1 MEVFV
6 VSAREDEKKEK
17 TASDRVKK
25 KKTHSDQRHGKGR
38 GGQHQ
43 LQPDQLVAVVV
54 ELDVDV
60 VLGVVDVLAEGLEAV
75 EGVVDL
81 EVFFFIFFPVVVGVC
96 RRVGEKRFSPSPHL
110 LPPSLP
116 P

>member
-1 MEVFV
+1 M
-6 VSAREDEKKEK
+6 EKK
-17 TASDRVKK
+17 KK
-25 KKTHSDQRHGKGR
+25 KKTHPDQRHGKGR

-43 LQPDQLVAVVV
+43 LEPDQLVAVVV

-81 EVFFFIFFPVVVGVC
+81 EFLSF
-96 RRVGEKRFSPSPHL
+96 
-110 LPPSLP
+110 
-116 P
+116 